1 MDDTKKPKFLQVIS
15 RSEEKLLDISADIVG
30 NPPTSQDFAFTH
42 AVLCQVGLPRS
53 KVEGREFMRHSGDAW
68 INVQAGY
75 LDEGKG
81 AVAQPVP
88 YGAMPRLALAW
99 ASTYALR
106 HKTREI
112 PIGGSAKEFIR
123 LMLGD
128 DGGGRQY
135 TTLRKQLHALAAC
148 RLQIGYKGRTFNGQP
163 IEQFDA
169 WLVNRSAKGQAPLW
183 PGVLLLSQSY
193 FNELQNGAA
202 VPLDNRALHA
212 LRGSALAL
220 DVYLWLA
227 RRLHYIPAKNPVF
240 LRWQTLREQFGQEY
254 TDIKNFK
261 RKFLSA
267 LADVLVVYPTANVSV
282 VTGGLLLA
290 CSPPPISKKII
301 PASNMKVVEGENSY
315 SPTLALLFKSKNKG
329 V

>member
-1 MDDTKKPKFLQVIS
+1 MDDIKKPKFLQVVS
-15 RSEEKLLDISADIVG
+15 RSDEKLLDISADIAG

-53 KVEGREFMRHSGDAW
+53 KVEGHKFMRRSGDAW
-68 INVQAGY
+68 ISVQAGC

-81 AVAQPVP
+81 AVEQPVP
-88 YGAMPRLALAW
+88 YGAMPRIALAW

-128 DGGGRQY
+128 EGGGRQY

-169 WLVNRSAKGQAPLW
+169 WLLNRSDKGQAPLW

-193 FNELQNGAA
+193 FNDLQNGAA

-220 DVYLWLA
+220 DVYSWLA
-227 RRLHYIPAKNPVF
+227 HRLHRVSDKKP
-240 LRWQTLREQFGQEY
+240 LCLSWQRIREQFGQEY
-254 TDIKNFK
+254 ADKRNF
-261 RKFLSA
+261 RKEFLSA
-267 LADVLVVYPTANVSV
+267 LHKVRAVYPTARVALMSGHLV
-282 VTGGLLLA
+282 LL
-290 CSPPPISKKII
+290 CSPPPISKKLI
-301 PASNMKVVEGENSY
+301 STS
-315 SPTLALLFKSKNKG
+315 
-329 V
+329 

>member
-1 MDDTKKPKFLQVIS
+1 MDDTKKQKSLQVIS
-15 RSEEKLLDISADIVG
+15 RSDEKLIDISADILG

-53 KVEGREFMRHSGDAW
+53 KVEGHKFMRRSGDAW
-68 INVQAGY
+68 ISVQAGC
-75 LDEGKG
+75 LDEGNG
-81 AVAQPVP
+81 AVEQPVP
-88 YGAMPRLALAW
+88 YGAMPRIALAW

-112 PIGGSAKEFIR
+112 PIGGSANEFIR

-169 WLVNRSAKGQAPLW
+169 WLVNRSAKGQASLW

-193 FNELQNGAA
+193 FNDLQNGAA

-220 DVYLWLA
+220 DVYSWLA
-227 RRLHYIPAKNPVF
+227 HRLHRISDKNP
-240 LRWQTLREQFGQEY
+240 LCLSWQRIREQFGQEY
-254 TDIKNFK
+254 ADKRNF
-261 RKFLSA
+261 RKEFLSA
-267 LADVLVVYPTANVSV
+267 LHKVRAVYPTARVALIS
-282 VTGGLLLA
+282 GRLMLL
-290 CSPPPISKKII
+290 CSPPPISKKLI
-301 PASNMKVVEGENSY
+301 STS
-315 SPTLALLFKSKNKG
+315 
-329 V
+329 

>member
-1 MDDTKKPKFLQVIS
+1 MDDTKKTPFLQVIS
-15 RSEEKLLDISADIVG
+15 RSDEKLIDISADIAG

-88 YGAMPRLALAW
+88 YGAMPRIALAW

-112 PIGGSAKEFIR
+112 PIGGSANEFIR
-123 LMLGD
+123 LMLGTNG
-128 DGGGRQY
+128 GGGRY

-148 RLQIGYKGRTFNGQP
+148 RLQLGYKGRTFNGQP

-169 WLVNRSAKGQAPLW
+169 WLLNRSNKGQAPLW
-183 PGVLLLSQSY
+183 PGVYCSLKAILTTYRTGQL
-193 FNELQNGAA
+193 FRWIIGRCTLC
-202 VPLDNRALHA
+202 VA
-212 LRGSALAL
+212 LR
-220 DVYLWLA
+220 
-227 RRLHYIPAKNPVF
+227 
-240 LRWQTLREQFGQEY
+240 
-254 TDIKNFK
+254 
-261 RKFLSA
+261 
-267 LADVLVVYPTANVSV
+267 
-282 VTGGLLLA
+282 
-290 CSPPPISKKII
+290 
-301 PASNMKVVEGENSY
+301 
-315 SPTLALLFKSKNKG
+315 
-329 V
+329 

>member
-1 MDDTKKPKFLQVIS
+1 MNDTKKQKFLQVIS
-15 RSEEKLLDISADIVG
+15 RSDEKLIDISADIAG

-53 KVEGREFMRHSGDAW
+53 KVEGREFMRRSGDAW

-88 YGAMPRLALAW
+88 YGAMPRIALAW

-112 PIGGSAKEFIR
+112 PIGGSANEFIR

-169 WLVNRSAKGQAPLW
+169 WLRDKNVKGQVPLW

-227 RRLHYIPAKNPVF
+227 RRLHYIPAKKPIF

-254 TDIKNFK
+254 AGKEAVKDFK
-261 RKFLSA
+261 KKFLSA
-267 LADVLVVYPTANVSV
+267 LQKVLVVYSTAKVSV

-290 CSPPPISKKII
+290 CSPPPISKKFI
-301 PASNMKVVEGENSY
+301 STS
-315 SPTLALLFKSKNKG
+315 
-329 V
+329 